1 MAGAAGLHENRRTP
15 GRVTAFVRQSSE
27 HPRNGRL
34 PVRIGASLKD
44 VRRPVGELRI
54 DVVREPLLL
63 RRIDLRQHGRIG
75 FNAIE
80 QHLRPR
86 DATRHQFDGGGADG
100 GAMTA
105 PAGQLNPSG
114 SDPPQNRVSYRSRA
128 EWRTDLSLDK

>member
-80 QHLRPR
+80 QH
-86 DATRHQFDGGGADG
+86 
-100 GAMTA
+100 
-105 PAGQLNPSG
+105 
-114 SDPPQNRVSYRSRA
+114 DPPQNRVSYQ
-128 EWRTDLSLDK
+128 